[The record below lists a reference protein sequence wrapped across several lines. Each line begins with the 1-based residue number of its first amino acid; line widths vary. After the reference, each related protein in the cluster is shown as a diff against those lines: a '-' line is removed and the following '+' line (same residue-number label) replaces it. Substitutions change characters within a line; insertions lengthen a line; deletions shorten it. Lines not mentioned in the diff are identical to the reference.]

1 METIFSDINGPGG
14 PLYNLHAFLV
24 QGDRLFAVTGVY
36 HALLTQQSTVNV
48 LTITSGSTGNVSY
61 NGPE

>member
-24 QGDRLFAVTGVY
+24 QGDRLFADRCLPCFADTTE
-36 HALLTQQSTVNV
+36 HS
-48 LTITSGSTGNVSY
+48 
-61 NGPE
+61 